1 MSSSSLI
8 FLEISCELL
17 DESIFTNRWQWQL
30 QAPFWSVLRLILQ
43 AKHFLLLFV
52 FNWQIR
58 KIQFCYGNSDEK
70 VKCDIFAIFKHC
82 SSTYFFQYFI
92 LNKNLIYLQQK
103 TSIRPKR
110 RIFCSCLLHLLLVL
124 FGVVIQCNSVVL
136 MLWSGC
142 PKLGGITC
150 VMMWVG
156 WIYRRYHRQTWQ
168 SWRQLVNHHYYLQL
182 FKTWN
187 G

>member
-1 MSSSSLI
+1 MMTPSSVLIRLDWFCKESISFHSLSYLWKLTNSKNSILPRKFKYLTKKWNAI
-8 FLEISCELL
+8 FLRFSNTVNL
-17 DESIFTNRWQWQL
+17 
-30 QAPFWSVLRLILQ
+30 
-43 AKHFLLLFV
+43 HF
-52 FNWQIR
+52 
-58 KIQFCYGNSDEK
+58 SE
-70 VKCDIFAIFKHC
+70 
-82 SSTYFFQYFI
+82 YFI
-92 LNKNLIYLQQK
+92 VNKNLIYLQQK

>member
-1 MSSSSLI
+1 MTSS
-8 FLEISCELL
+8 F
-17 DESIFTNRWQWQL
+17 
-30 QAPFWSVLRLILQ
+30 RLIRFKTDFASKAFSFTLWKLTNSKNSILQ
-43 AKHFLLLFV
+43 
-52 FNWQIR
+52 R
-58 KIQFCYGNSDEK
+58 KFKYLT
-70 VKCDIFAIFKHC
+70 KCDIFAIFKHC
-82 SSTYFFQYFI
+82 SSTYFFQCFI

>member
-1 MSSSSLI
+1 MSSSSLT
-8 FLEISCELL
+8 SCELL
-17 DESIFTNRWQWQL
+17 DESIFANRWWL
-30 QAPFWSVLRLILQ
+30 QAPFWSVKTDFASKAFSFTLCLIIE
-43 AKHFLLLFV
+43 
-52 FNWQIR
+52 NWQIR
-58 KIQFCYGNSDEK
+58 KIQFCHENSN
-70 VKCDIFAIFKHC
+70 IWRNAIFLRFSNIVHLHI
-82 SSTYFFQYFI
+82 FFQCFI

>member
-1 MSSSSLI
+1 MSSSSLT
-8 FLEISCELL
+8 FLETSCELL
-17 DESIFTNRWQWQL
+17 DESIFTNRWQL

-43 AKHFLLLFV
+43 AKHFLLLYE
-52 FNWQIR
+52 NWQIR
-58 KIQFCYGNSDEK
+58 KILFCNENSN
-70 VKCDIFAIFKHC
+70 IWRNAIFLQISNIVHLHIF
-82 SSTYFFQYFI
+82 FFQYFI

-182 FKTWN
+182 FKT
-187 G
+187 

>member
-1 MSSSSLI
+1 MTTPS
-8 FLEISCELL
+8 
-17 DESIFTNRWQWQL
+17 
-30 QAPFWSVLRLILQ
+30 SVLIRFKTDFASKAFSFSLCLIIE
-43 AKHFLLLFV
+43 
-52 FNWQIR
+52 NWQVR
-58 KIQFCYGNSDEK
+58 KIQIFDEK
-70 VKCDIFAIFKHC
+70 VKRDIFAIFKPC